1 MRVLNFLIS
10 KTFLKHLGIA
20 LTGLLVLLVL
30 VLTGLGIYTNHG
42 EAITVPGLTG
52 VQQKDLQQF
61 DPNGDFRFVV
71 IDSIFDDQ
79 FVKGAIV
86 LQDPLPGSKVK
97 RGRKIYLTVVATQP
111 ETVLMPDLVD
121 LTLRQALSGL
131 KASGLKLD
139 RLEYVSNLARNA
151 VLAQKHQGDTIAPG
165 TEILKG
171 SDIELILGQGP
182 RNEKVNIP
190 LVIGK
195 TEAEAI
201 ATLNQA
207 SFNLGYLN
215 YTDQRDRQH
224 SRVYMQQPMGGE
236 GQLAELGSYVDLWFR
251 SDLYFDF
258 DSLVRSLE
266 TDSLGIQEQLPQ
278 SENILN

>member
-1 MRVLNFLIS
+1 MGVLNFLIS

-20 LTGLLVLLVL
+20 IAGLVVLLVL
-30 VLTGLGIYTNHG
+30 TLTGLGLYTNHG
-42 EAITVPGLTG
+42 EAIEVPGLTG
-52 VQQKDLQQF
+52 VQQNDLSQF

-86 LQDPLPGSKVK
+86 LQDPPPGSKVK

-111 ETVLMPDLVD
+111 EMVRMPDLVD

-139 RLEYVSNLARNA
+139 RLEYVPNIARNA
-151 VLAQKHQGDTIAPG
+151 VLEQKHNGDTIAPG

-182 RNEKVNIP
+182 RNEKVNVP
-190 LVIGK
+190 FVIGK

-201 ATLNQA
+201 AALNQA
-207 SFNLGYLN
+207 SFNLGYLS

-224 SRVYMQQPMGGE
+224 SRVYMQQPMGGD
-236 GQLAELGSYVDLWFR
+236 GQLAELGTYVDLWFR
-251 SDLYFDF
+251 SDLNFDF
-258 DSLVRSLE
+258 DSLVRSYEAE
-266 TDSLGIQEQLPQ
+266 TPEMQEQMQQ
-278 SENILN
+278 SENN